1 MPHRIGRL
9 SLIVAAFCVSSRF
22 LAAQTPS
29 LKGVWE
35 IVEIINTQGQ
45 HETAVQPSL
54 YIFTD
59 RHYSIQWVTAPRVVP
74 EPRTRALTEQ
84 EQLAAWRPLIA
95 HTERY
100 EFRDNVLSM
109 QPIVAKNPAAM
120 ASAGGGGRADVK
132 FEGTTIA
139 YITAKDPIGAT
150 IKLRR
155 LE

>member
-74 EPRTRALTEQ
+74 EAK
-84 EQLAAWRPLIA
+84 QLAGQHAIETVRSHHHLS
-95 HTERY
+95 
-100 EFRDNVLSM
+100 FLGRDDV
-109 QPIVAKNPAAM
+109 Q
-120 ASAGGGGRADVK
+120 GGRA
-132 FEGTTIA
+132 GTS
-139 YITAKDPIGAT
+139 
-150 IKLRR
+150 L
-155 LE
+155 